1 MNSQKDRVGSD
12 FPGNSDFDGIINNN
26 SEYSQRNYQTSNQYG
41 NNTKSYNNNNNYRDY
56 NSNYN
61 SSRNNNYKKQ

>member
-1 MNSQKDRVGSD
+1 MNSQKDRVGPD

-26 SEYSQRNYQTSNQYG
+26 SEYSQRSYQTSNQYG
-41 NNTKSYNNNNNYRDY
+41 NSAKTYNNNYRDY

-61 SSRNNNYKKQ
+61 STRNNNYKKQ

>member
-12 FPGNSDFDGIINNN
+12 FPGNSEFDGIINNN

-41 NNTKSYNNNNNYRDY
+41 NNTKSYNNNYRDY